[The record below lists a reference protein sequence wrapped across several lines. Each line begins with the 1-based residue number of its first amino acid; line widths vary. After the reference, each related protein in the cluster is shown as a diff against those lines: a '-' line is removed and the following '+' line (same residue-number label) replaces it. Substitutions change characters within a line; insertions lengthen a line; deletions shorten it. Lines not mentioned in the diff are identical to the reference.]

1 MLSVETYT
9 EKKFTPVGK
18 QKKKTRIV
26 LTNTMRPYQFY
37 LAKISNRYDGRYS
50 KIPNF
55 LITRTGKII
64 KLLNSNEHSNFLPNI
79 NLNRN
84 SVVICLENL
93 GWLEKEPLTNN
104 YINWIGDIYNGPVF
118 EKKWRDYFFW
128 HPYTS
133 SQLEIT
139 VELCNMI
146 CEEVSIKKDFIG
158 HNTKIN
164 GIERFEGIIS
174 RSNLESECTDLSPS
188 FEFENFTKKIKNE

>member
-1 MLSVETYT
+1 MANIVENYVSNNYQKSKTKKQIILTHTSRNITDYLNSVLYRNNGDYDKVPNFVISRNGDVYKLLPDNAYT
-9 EKKFTPVGK
+9 NFF
-18 QKKKTRIV
+18 KKTDM
-26 LTNTMRPYQFY
+26 N
-37 LAKISNRYDGRYS
+37 K
-50 KIPNF
+50 
-55 LITRTGKII
+55 
-64 KLLNSNEHSNFLPNI
+64 
-79 NLNRN
+79 N
-84 SVVICLENL
+84 SVIISLENL
-93 GWLEKEPLTNN
+93 GWLEKIPIETGFV
-104 YINWIGDIYNGPVF
+104 NWIGDIYNGPVF